1 MAVIRAIMYV
11 EVDDSAVEKIRGY
24 FENHIE
30 YIVDME
36 TNSEIEQIYGVDTEV
51 VK

>member
-1 MAVIRAIMYV
+1 MAVIKVEMFV
-11 EVDDSAVEKIRGY
+11 EVEDSAVEEIRGY

-36 TNSEIEQIYGVDTEV
+36 TNSEIEQIYGVETEV
-51 VK
+51 V